1 MSGDFAYDY
10 RYVCP
15 CGHVLETDDA
25 HEFNR
30 FEIRHR
36 AHKSE
41 ENEALTLLTRL
52 VTAVESIVGHCNGD
66 LEGGKT

>member
-1 MSGDFAYDY
+1 MSEGFAYDY

-15 CGHVLETDDA
+15 CGHELETDDN
-25 HEFNR
+25 HEFTR

-52 VTAVESIVGHCNGD
+52 VTAVESIVGHSKGD
-66 LEGGKT
+66 